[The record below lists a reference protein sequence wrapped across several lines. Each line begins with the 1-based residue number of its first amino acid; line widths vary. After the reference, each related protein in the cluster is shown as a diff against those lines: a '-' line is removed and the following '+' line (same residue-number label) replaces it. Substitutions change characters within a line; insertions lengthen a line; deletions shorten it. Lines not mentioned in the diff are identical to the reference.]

1 MIKLAEPKEK
11 IIRATYKGWVLEITT
26 DVKPAKALE
35 AMLFLILHEYN
46 KKSPTKLEAFIKRV
60 NEDYE
65 RVKNKDKPKVENMDD
80 IEEGF
85 EFFNWLM
92 QLPPK
97 NLNAR
102 E

>member
-1 MIKLAEPKEK
+1 VSESKEK
-11 IIRATYKGWVLEITT
+11 TIRASYKGMVLNIET

-35 AMLFLILHEYN
+35 ALLFMILHEYN

-65 RVKNKDKPKVENMDD
+65 RVKNKDKLRVEEMED
-80 IEEGF
+80 IEDGF

-92 QLPPK
+92 QLPPMS
-97 NLNAR
+97 LNER
-102 E
+102 K